1 MAEWWADKSLM
12 IEAIAVVVLG
22 ITFALLPIWV

>member
-12 IEAIAVVVLG
+12 IEAIVVVALG